1 MSSPQVLVLKWK
13 ETTSPPIYWFLR
25 GIRPDGTYYGEIRSQ
40 FDIPRPIDNAHGV
53 GRTVEGT
60 MAQTDADEIF
70 KLAAMIREM
79 PCIHDDMEWRGLLA
93 DGPISHSTV
102 LVRFSDNQQGA
113 ERNSLF
119 LEIIQMV
126 RPYLAPLHDTLSAD
140 SLQSG

>member
-1 MSSPQVLVLKWK
+1 
-13 ETTSPPIYWFLR
+13 
-25 GIRPDGTYYGEIRSQ
+25 
-40 FDIPRPIDNAHGV
+40 
-53 GRTVEGT
+53 